1 MKNINPYFPETDR
14 VFLLQM
20 EISISNGEQ
29 FRKNRNWSA
38 YLKKLI
44 AAKVNYVLIVG
55 NKALYFDEYPADVRP
70 ESVIDLKNELDSLP
84 KELLELAKPNI
95 KVIRS
100 KTAEALEKSG
110 VPVHGKKIA
119 SGILKAERL
128 YS

>member
-29 FRKNRNWSA
+29 FRKNRNWPA
-38 YLKKLI
+38 YLEKLI
-44 AAKVNYVLIVG
+44 AAKVDYVLIVG
-55 NKALYFDEYPADVRP
+55 NKALYFNEYPTDARP
-70 ESVIDLKNELDSLP
+70 ESVIDLKNELSSLP
-84 KELLELAKPNI
+84 KEFLELAKPNI
-95 KVIRS
+95 NVIRS
-100 KTAEALEKSG
+100 KTAEAMEKSG
-110 VPVHGKKIA
+110 VPVHVQKSA